1 MKLFPVTATLAATIV
16 ALAGCSPAPPTNGTD
31 PAHDLDHAPAWV
43 TAPDDDTTV
52 LWSIGT
58 ASGIDDPYRL
68 QRTALAEARTRMASR
83 IADCVAPALTP
94 DLVADR
100 SVCDDVT
107 DAVVSVNLY
116 GPHRERYWVGPSGTC
131 YVRYEIPLET
141 YEANVLSLHRVD
153 EDVRATVAA
162 AARNEVEAA
171 PMLAR

>member
-1 MKLFPVTATLAATIV
+1 VKLLPTTATLAATMIV
-16 ALAGCSPAPPTNGTD
+16 LAGCSSTPPAHETD
-31 PAHDLDHAPAWV
+31 PARDLDHAPAWV
-43 TAPDDDTTV
+43 TASEDEAPV

-68 QRTALAEARTRMASR
+68 QRTALADARARMASR

-100 SVCDDVT
+100 SVCADFT
-107 DAVVSVNLY
+107 EAVVSINLH
-116 GPHRERYWVGPSGTC
+116 GPHRERYWVAPSGTC
-131 YVRYEIPLET
+131 YVRYEISLET

-162 AARNEVEAA
+162 AARNEVEAT